1 MFREMRRFKQ
11 QLSDEECIS
20 ILKEEKRAV
29 LAVNGDDG
37 YPYCLPINY
46 YYDGEDSCI
55 YFHCG
60 KEGHKIDSI
69 MKDDRICLE
78 VHEKGVQREDW
89 SYYVRSVIIF
99 GRAEIL
105 EDGEFKFKKASQFGA
120 KYIPTKEELEHELK
134 HSYERVNIV
143 RISVEHMTGKLV
155 HEK

>member
-11 QLSDEECIS
+11 QLSNEECIS

-29 LAVNGDDG
+29 LAVNGDEG
-37 YPYCLPINY
+37 YHYCLPINY
-46 YYDGEDSCI
+46 YYDEEDSCI

-69 MKDDRICLE
+69 LKDDRICLE

-99 GRAEIL
+99 GRAEIM
-105 EDGEFKFKKASQFGA
+105 EESEEKYQKAALFGG
-120 KYIPTKEELEHELK
+120 KYFPTQEEVESELK
-134 HSYERVNIV
+134 RSYARMNLV
-143 RISVEHMTGKLV
+143 RIRIEHLTGKLV